1 MNSIQNLLNQVTD
14 KQDLLKYLQHYMT
27 EERSKRFLEVLKF
40 RTRHFTIAVEDVYQ
54 ERNASAIVRSSDCFG
69 IQDVFIIENYN
80 EYQLSEGI
88 SKGADRWVNV
98 HIYDSRPN
106 NTEKC
111 ISDLKNKG
119 YQIIATT
126 PHHAGSQLEDFDISK
141 RSAFFLGGE
150 KEGLTE
156 EVIEKADGFIKI
168 PMYGFTES
176 YNISVAG
183 ALLLYSLTK
192 KLHNSDVNWQ
202 LNDQEKLDL
211 QLDWTI
217 KTIASSEN
225 LIRKYLESQHR

>member
-1 MNSIQNLLNQVTD
+1 MNNIQNLLKQISD
-14 KQDLLKYLQHYMT
+14 KQDLLRFLQHYMT
-27 EERSKRFLEVLKF
+27 EERSERFAKILRF

-69 IQDVFIIENYN
+69 IQDVYIIENFN
-80 EYQLSEGI
+80 EYQVSEGI
-88 SKGADRWVNV
+88 SKGADKWVNV
-98 HIYDSRPN
+98 HIYDRHTN

-111 ISDLKNKG
+111 ITDLKSKG

-126 PHHAGSQLEDFDISK
+126 PHHSGSQLEDFDISK

-150 KEGLTE
+150 KEGLTDT
-156 EVIEKADGFIKI
+156 VMKKADGYIKI

-192 KLHNSDVNWQ
+192 KLHASGVKWR

-225 LIRKYLESQHR
+225 LIRKYIENQS